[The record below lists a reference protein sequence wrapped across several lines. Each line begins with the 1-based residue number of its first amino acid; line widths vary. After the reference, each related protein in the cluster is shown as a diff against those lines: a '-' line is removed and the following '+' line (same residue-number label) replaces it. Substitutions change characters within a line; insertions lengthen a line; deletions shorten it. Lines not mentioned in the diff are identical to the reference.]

1 MGKYSHLTREELIE
15 RLEKAEQEESVRL
28 NDRLDGERRLFQ
40 ALVIMLKN
48 YEGSYEKDIMRIV
61 LERYQADRAF
71 LFHFDWK
78 ENTTSNIFEV
88 NSEGIGS
95 EIQQLQHLSTTV
107 LGSYLEQL
115 RKGKPLVVEDVEEMP
130 DQLEDERNE
139 LKDLFAKLQIR
150 SVVLFPMQIFG
161 ELWGFVGM
169 ETVSR
174 LRKWSVEDIEWLK
187 AFTDVLS
194 IGVGQRLV
202 RKEAFSNEQRFT
214 ELFRHMP
221 LGYIR
226 HRMIFDKDGKPAD
239 YEILEVNPAFEK
251 LTGLKKEYCVGK
263 RGKQL
268 GTDKSFLNIYAD
280 IASSGKQTQMDYYS
294 PYLKKWYSSVVY
306 SMQEGEF
313 VSLFYDITEQCLAN
327 EQIRKNEQKLRS
339 IFDNL
344 PVGILSYDEEGRFVR
359 ANEEA
364 VRIFGVRRKENFRKS
379 LLLSPEIKEELQRQQ
394 QVSFDFIYDN
404 LRREALTEE
413 DDRPMEQ
420 IRYITAKIMLYA
432 HERKTRPGYLLIVA
446 DNTKIHRINREL
458 QLTERALKEN
468 LIRLSLILETGEIY
482 PWYMDLETGKLDIS
496 EEFYKSFNQNKSD
509 YEDYTIREFIK
520 KIHPGDVPLFRQEFE
535 KLEQGLSER
544 VKMELRLNVFGKGYI
559 WCELNAGVRAR
570 GINSNISKWLGF
582 LTVIQKRKD
591 NEKQLVEA
599 LKKAEESD
607 KLKSAFLANVSHEI
621 RTPLNAIV
629 GFSELIAHTQ
639 EEEDKKYYL
648 DIVKTNNTLLL
659 NLINDILDLSKIES
673 GRVDL
678 KDSMV
683 DVNEL
688 CRELCEVHQ
697 LRAEPGV
704 KVIFEN
710 PGDALQMLTDR
721 NRLIQLYS
729 NLISNAV
736 KNTRE
741 GSIRVGYRRKEDVVE
756 FTVQDTGKGI
766 PLEKQAVIFNR
777 FEKLDAN
784 VQGFGLGLSICKS
797 ILEKMGGSIDFESE
811 VGKGS
816 RFRFILPYRQKLKS
830 SAIVGVRKEKSEEIL
845 PEGKTLTILVAED
858 IDCNYELLKA
868 ILGKTY
874 RLIRARTGIEAVT
887 LFSEKKPDLIL
898 MDMKMPEL
906 DGIDATKIIRETSQ
920 EIPIVALTAFAYD
933 SDREL
938 ALNAGCND
946 FITKPVDA
954 MELKRL
960 ILKYGA
966 VCSPS

>member
-1 MGKYSHLTREELIE
+1 M
-15 RLEKAEQEESVRL
+15 
-28 NDRLDGERRLFQ
+28 
-40 ALVIMLKN
+40 
-48 YEGSYEKDIMRIV
+48 
-61 LERYQADRAF
+61 
-71 LFHFDWK
+71 
-78 ENTTSNIFEV
+78 
-88 NSEGIGS
+88 
-95 EIQQLQHLSTTV
+95 
-107 LGSYLEQL
+107 
-115 RKGKPLVVEDVEEMP
+115 
-130 DQLEDERNE
+130 
-139 LKDLFAKLQIR
+139 
-150 SVVLFPMQIFG
+150 
-161 ELWGFVGM
+161 
-169 ETVSR
+169 
-174 LRKWSVEDIEWLK
+174 
-187 AFTDVLS
+187 
-194 IGVGQRLV
+194 
-202 RKEAFSNEQRFT
+202 
-214 ELFRHMP
+214 
-221 LGYIR
+221 
-226 HRMIFDKDGKPAD
+226 
-239 YEILEVNPAFEK
+239 
-251 LTGLKKEYCVGK
+251 
-263 RGKQL
+263 
-268 GTDKSFLNIYAD
+268 
-280 IASSGKQTQMDYYS
+280 
-294 PYLKKWYSSVVY
+294 
-306 SMQEGEF
+306 
-313 VSLFYDITEQCLAN
+313 
-327 EQIRKNEQKLRS
+327 
-339 IFDNL
+339 
-344 PVGILSYDEEGRFVR
+344 
-359 ANEEA
+359 
-364 VRIFGVRRKENFRKS
+364 
-379 LLLSPEIKEELQRQQ
+379 
-394 QVSFDFIYDN
+394 
-404 LRREALTEE
+404 
-413 DDRPMEQ
+413 
-420 IRYITAKIMLYA
+420 
-432 HERKTRPGYLLIVA
+432 
-446 DNTKIHRINREL
+446 
-458 QLTERALKEN
+458 
-468 LIRLSLILETGEIY
+468 
-482 PWYMDLETGKLDIS
+482 
-496 EEFYKSFNQNKSD
+496 
-509 YEDYTIREFIK
+509 
-520 KIHPGDVPLFRQEFE
+520 
-535 KLEQGLSER
+535 
-544 VKMELRLNVFGKGYI
+544 
-559 WCELNAGVRAR
+559 
-570 GINSNISKWLGF
+570 
-582 LTVIQKRKD
+582 
-591 NEKQLVEA
+591 EA

-784 VQGFGLGLSICKS
+784 IQGFGLGLSICKS

-816 RFRFILPYRQKLKS
+816 RFRFILPYRQKLTS
-830 SAIVGVRKEKSEEIL
+830 PDTVGVRKEKSEEVL
-845 PEGKTLTILVAED
+845 PEGKTLTILIAED

-906 DGIDATKIIRETSQ
+906 DGIDATKIIRETSP

-954 MELKRL
+954 RKLKRL

-966 VCSPS
+966 LCSPS